1 MSVKTEQG
9 RKLPAVPIVSAFS
22 SVITFLLVPH
32 DCVNVNQMDSVRVL
46 RDGGVCSQ
54 RGLRGWLGVVD
65 CRQRWCFFRAKHQ
78 RATSWLRRGRC
89 RTGTTRTDTP
99 PETRWRLTGGK
110 APRRAAGHT
119 RRTHTPHA
127 HAALLIP
134 SVSWGEQVKPG
145 KRPPSCSFTC
155 SPQSSLWSSSFGVWS
170 SSTCGN
176 VKETV
181 RNLRFWRF
189 VTALLGSCVQPR
201 ASIWS
206 GRGDLTSCSSSLRV

>member
-32 DCVNVNQMDSVRVL
+32 DCVNVNQMGSVRVL

-110 APRRAAGHT
+110 RRAAGRT
-119 RRTHTPHA
+119 RRTRRKRTRRPSDSVCQLRRA
-127 HAALLIP
+127 GEAGEAATLLQLHLL
-134 SVSWGEQVKPG
+134 SSE
-145 KRPPSCSFTC
+145 FTLK
-155 SPQSSLWSSSFGVWS
+155 QQFWSLEFINMWK
-170 SSTCGN
+170 C
-176 VKETV
+176 
-181 RNLRFWRF
+181 
-189 VTALLGSCVQPR
+189 
-201 ASIWS
+201 
-206 GRGDLTSCSSSLRV
+206 